1 MALRDIDVDIELDVD
16 YGELT
21 YLNEEIDETLRLL
34 KGIDDDNIIDLTREF
49 RRMGRQVDNASQ
61 DVRQLN
67 RQVET
72 LSDINVDVDIE
83 DPLADIKR
91 LQMQI
96 EALDREDINVDI
108 DIRNAAS
115 ELTKLYTQIKMMDG
129 KDIDIN
135 VDVNGALKELGL
147 LRAQLNAFKATNSIS
162 LPSMGMDLL
171 SNFNLVGLAKAAG
184 IIVAL
189 PVLHPI
195 VATLIGAV
203 GTLGV
208 AIGVLTGGLLGIA
221 SAAVIAGGG
230 LLAFSSLAISSISD
244 LYEED
249 AKLTSEQK
257 QLKQETDKLVDSWGD
272 LKESLSDEVF
282 DVASSGVRSLN
293 KLLDMSTPIL
303 EHAGDSVAKL
313 LGSFD
318 KSLKTDEVKS
328 FFKYVDSSLGPLTE
342 SLGDGLGYALKGVA
356 NSIVALGPLTSWMAD
371 GFENMMGK
379 FADWT
384 AGLKGSDG
392 MKKFID
398 YTKDNLPKIGSIL
411 GDGSKG
417 VVKFFAAFDTTAA
430 DGLDWLADK
439 MKDFSKWASG
449 LGENE
454 SFQKFLN
461 YIKEN
466 GPEIANIVGDVSKSI
481 GKLIGSLSEDGES
494 KLGFLSDLS
503 DFVLKLE
510 DSGFTDLVKSLMT
523 FDLKGVYTSL
533 GDMAG
538 NLLGEIDIS
547 GAISSIDWSS
557 FITNLTWGTFITSL
571 VWSGFITDIVWNS
584 FIKGIIWHD
593 FIKGLV
599 WNTFIKDI
607 VWNRFIKDI
616 VWNKFIK
623 DIVWDKFIKDIV
635 WTKFIKKLGWGTFI
649 KALTWSKY
657 LNPISWSKFIPHLS
671 WGSFVGGIKS
681 FLGGGKKNADGSHA
695 NGLGR
700 VPYDGYISELHK
712 DEAVLTA
719 QQSDTL
725 RSVGMLQGDGAYPT
739 LDMNAVGNYE
749 PLVATSSNTTT
760 TSTTS
765 SKTVVVQ
772 APININVQGGKD
784 GESTAKNI
792 KDQLEEYFEDLQ
804 DIFTVVLEG

>member
-49 RRMGRQVDNASQ
+49 RRMGRQVDNATQ

-72 LSDINVDVDIE
+72 ISDVKVDVDIE

-115 ELTKLYTQIKMMDG
+115 ELTKLYTQMKMIDG

-135 VDVNGALKELGL
+135 VDVNGALKELGI

-189 PVLHPI
+189 PVLLPI
-195 VATLIGAV
+195 VATLIGTV

-208 AIGVLTGGLLGIA
+208 AIGVLAGGLLGIA

-257 QLKQETDKLVDSWGD
+257 QLKQETDKLVGSWGD

-282 DVASSGVRSLN
+282 DVASSGVKSLN

-318 KSLKTDEVKS
+318 KSLKTNEVKS
-328 FFKYVDSSLGPLTE
+328 FFKYVDNSIGPLTN
-342 SLGDGLGYALKGVA
+342 SLGGGLGYALKGVA
-356 NSIVALGPLTSWMAD
+356 NTIVALGPLTSWMAD
-371 GFENMMGK
+371 GFEGMMSK
-379 FADWT
+379 FSDWT
-384 AGLKGSDG
+384 AGLKGSEG
-392 MKKFID
+392 MKTFID
-398 YTKDNLPKIGSIL
+398 YIKDNLPKLGSIL
-411 GDGSKG
+411 GDGSVG
-417 VVKFFAAFDTTAA
+417 VAKFFAAFDTTAA
-430 DGLDWLADK
+430 DGLDWLVDK

-449 LGENE
+449 LDENKD
-454 SFQKFLN
+454 FQKFLD

-466 GPEIANIVGDVSKSI
+466 GPEIANIIGNVSESISNLVGALSKDG
-481 GKLIGSLSEDGES
+481 GK

-503 DFVLKLE
+503 DFVLKME

-538 NLLGEIDIS
+538 GLFKKVNISDWFKKIDLGGLFADSIS
-547 GAISSIDWSS
+547 AAIPSIK
-557 FITNLTWGTFITSL
+557 LPEL
-571 VWSGFITDIVWNS
+571 VF
-584 FIKGIIWHD
+584 
-593 FIKGLV
+593 
-599 WNTFIKDI
+599 
-607 VWNRFIKDI
+607 
-616 VWNKFIK
+616 
-623 DIVWDKFIKDIV
+623 
-635 WTKFIKKLGWGTFI
+635 
-649 KALTWSKY
+649 
-657 LNPISWSKFIPHLS
+657 SKFEWPKFPEFKWPNISLPKFSWPSWPKFSWPSLPSFKWPGMPSFKWPGLPKFSFPSLPKFSWPHLPKFS
-671 WGSFVGGIKS
+671 WPSLPKFSWPSLPKFSWPSFPKFSWPSLPKLSVSLPKLPS
-681 FLGGGKKNADGSHA
+681 WLNGSHA

-700 VPYDGYISELHK
+700 VPFDGYTAELHK

-725 RSVGMLQGDGAYPT
+725 RSAGMLQGDGAYPT
-739 LDMNAVGNYE
+739 LDMNAVSNYE
-749 PLVATSSNTTT
+749 PLAATSSNTTT

-765 SKTVVVQ
+765 SKTVVIE
-772 APININVQGGKD
+772 APVTIRVEGGKD

>member
-49 RRMGRQVDNASQ
+49 RRMGRQVDNATQ

-72 LSDINVDVDIE
+72 LSDINVDVDME

-115 ELTKLYTQIKMMDG
+115 ELTKLYTQMKMIDG

-135 VDVNGALKELGL
+135 VDVNGALKELGI

-189 PVLHPI
+189 PVLLPI

-208 AIGVLTGGLLGIA
+208 AIGVLAGGLLGIA

-249 AKLTSEQK
+249 AKLTTEQK
-257 QLKQETDKLVDSWGD
+257 QLKQETDKLVGSWGD

-282 DVASSGVRSLN
+282 DVASRGVKSLN

-318 KSLKTDEVKS
+318 KSLKTNEVKS
-328 FFKYVDSSLGPLTE
+328 FFKYVDSSIGPLTE
-342 SLGDGLGYALKGVA
+342 SLGGGLGYALKGVA
-356 NSIVALGPLTSWMAD
+356 NTIVALGPLTSWMAD
-371 GFENMMGK
+371 GFEGMMSK
-379 FADWT
+379 FSDWT
-384 AGLKGSDG
+384 AGLKGSEG
-392 MKKFID
+392 MKTFID
-398 YTKDNLPKIGSIL
+398 YIKDNLPKLGSIL
-411 GDGSKG
+411 GDGSVG
-417 VVKFFAAFDTTAA
+417 VAKFFAAFDTTAA
-430 DGLDWLADK
+430 DGLDWLVDK

-449 LGENE
+449 LDENKD
-454 SFQKFLN
+454 FQKFLD
-461 YIKEN
+461 YIKGN
-466 GPEIANIVGDVSKSI
+466 GPEIANIIGNVSESI
-481 GKLIGSLSEDGES
+481 SNLVGSLSKDGGN

-510 DSGFTDLVKSLMT
+510 DNGFTDLVKSLMT
-523 FDLKGVYTSL
+523 FDLKGVYGSIGEMTK
-533 GDMAG
+533 
-538 NLLGEIDIS
+538 NLLGDIDIT
-547 GAISSIDWSS
+547 GAISNIDWSSYISSINWASFIPGLSWLGFVKNIDWSS
-557 FITNLTWGTFITSL
+557 FVKHLSWVDFIKSLTWSTFVKGLSWSSFVKILSWASFIKNL
-571 VWSGFITDIVWNS
+571 GWGSFIKHLNWSGFIKSLTWGGFVKGLTWAS
-584 FIKGIIWHD
+584 FIPK
-593 FIKGLV
+593 
-599 WNTFIKDI
+599 
-607 VWNRFIKDI
+607 
-616 VWNKFIK
+616 
-623 DIVWDKFIKDIV
+623 
-635 WTKFIKKLGWGTFI
+635 
-649 KALTWSKY
+649 
-657 LNPISWSKFIPHLS
+657 LS

-681 FLGGGKKNADGSHA
+681 LIGGSRDGSHA

-700 VPYDGYISELHK
+700 VPFDGYTAELHK
-712 DEAVLTA
+712 NEAVLTA

-725 RSVGMLQGDGAYPT
+725 RSAGMLQGDGAYPT
-739 LDMNAVGNYE
+739 LDMNAVSNYE
-749 PLVATSSNTTT
+749 PLAATSSNTTT

-765 SKTVVVQ
+765 SKTVVIE
-772 APININVQGGKD
+772 APVTIRVEGGKD
-784 GESTAKNI
+784 GESTAKNV